1 MDWNF
6 ADILSTSEYC
16 ISCNTLI
23 YLVHQSIAFHA
34 ILNTNGSKEYK
45 DCLIIF
51 CGNSYIQNFS
61 KMLLISDRGGY

>member
-1 MDWNF
+1 MDWN
-6 ADILSTSEYC
+6 LQS
-16 ISCNTLI
+16 LI

-51 CGNSYIQNFS
+51 VAI
-61 KMLLISDRGGY
+61 LIFKILVKCC